1 MKNSWLT
8 ARQTKF
14 TAYVTV
20 YILIV
25 IAALGLVNWLAQRY
39 NKSVDTTA
47 NKRFSLSDQT
57 VKIVKELKQPVV
69 ITYWDNTS
77 SFQQAKDL
85 LDRYDGLSG
94 DLSVTYVDPVKRP
107 QDARAAGVRQLG
119 TITVQVGTKRDEA
132 KSLTE
137 EEITGA
143 IIRSIKGGDR
153 TLCFVTGSG
162 ESQLED
168 TGAAGFAGLKQIV
181 ERDNYKTRS
190 ISLLEKAEVPKDC
203 RVVVVGGPKFD
214 YLPAAVD
221 ALRKYVEGGGRALIM
236 LETPV
241 QLGKDKPVSDNAP
254 LAKML
259 QGWGV
264 TLQNNFVLD
273 ASGIGS
279 AFGFDASVPLVRQYD
294 AHPIGRTMGGVAT
307 AFPMSRSLDVKSVD
321 KASAEKLFSTTE
333 DSLAATDLSTGKVDP
348 AKTQKGPFTLGA
360 AVSYNTGQ
368 PNSQGRVVV
377 VGSSAFAANGMLGFN
392 GNRNIVLNMLN
403 WLSSDEDL
411 ISIRPKDPADNRIM
425 LSRQQMTLLFFTSVV
440 LMPLAVIA
448 MGVGVWWRRR

>member
-1 MKNSWLT
+1 MSNSWIT
-8 ARQTKF
+8 TRQTKF

-20 YILIV
+20 YVIIV
-25 IAALGLVNWLAQRY
+25 VAALGLVNWLAQRY

-57 VKIVKELKQPVV
+57 EKIVKELKQPVV
-69 ITYWDNTS
+69 ISYWDRSS
-77 SFQQAKDL
+77 SFPQAKDL
-85 LDRYDGLSG
+85 LDRYDNLSG
-94 DLSVTYVDPVKRP
+94 DLAVRYVDIDKNP
-107 QDARAAGVRQLG
+107 QEARAAGIRQLG
-119 TITVQVGTKRDEA
+119 TVSIQVGTKRDEA

-143 IIRSIKGGDR
+143 IIRSLKGSSR
-153 TLCFVTGSG
+153 TLCFITGSG
-162 ESQLED
+162 EAQLDDSGRE
-168 TGAAGFAGLKQIV
+168 GYAGLKQIV
-181 ERDNYKTRS
+181 ERDNYKTRT
-190 ISLLEKAEVPKDC
+190 ISLLEKAEVPKEC
-203 RVVVVGGPKFD
+203 TVLIVGGPKFD
-214 YLPAAVD
+214 YLPASVE
-221 ALRKYVEGGGRALIM
+221 ALKKYVEAGGRALVM
-236 LETPV
+236 LETPI
-241 QLGKDKPVSDNAP
+241 QLGKEKPVADNAL
-254 LAKML
+254 LAATL

-264 TLQNNFVLD
+264 TLQKNFVLD

-294 AHPIGRTMGGVAT
+294 SHPIGRSLGGVAT
-307 AFPMSRSLDVKSVD
+307 AFPMSRALEVKSVD
-321 KASAEKLFSTTE
+321 KATAEKLFSTTE
-333 DSLAATDLSTGKVDP
+333 DSIAATDLSTGKVDP

-392 GNRNIVLNMLN
+392 GNRNIVMNMLN

-425 LSRQQMTLLFFTSVV
+425 LSGRQMTLLFFTSVV
-440 LMPLAVIA
+440 LLPLAIIV
-448 MGVGVWWRRR
+448 MGVSVWWRRR